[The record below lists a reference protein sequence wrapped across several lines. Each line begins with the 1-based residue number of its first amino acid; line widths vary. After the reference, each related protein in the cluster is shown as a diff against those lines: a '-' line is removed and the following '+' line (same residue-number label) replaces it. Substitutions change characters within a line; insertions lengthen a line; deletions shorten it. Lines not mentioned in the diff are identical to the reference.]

1 MKPQRVI
8 NAAAP
13 TRICDV
19 GGWTDNDPSG
29 RGAVFQIAVYP
40 HVEVQLFLWEEAGPE
55 ARFTLSI
62 ENAGQTDPPNPDSPA
77 FQKLP
82 LIEAALKELQIPGH
96 WSIVIN
102 LFSHA
107 PPRSSL
113 GTSAAVS
120 LAIMG
125 TLEALTSNRS
135 SPVEL
140 VNLTRRLETGAY
152 GSAPAVHN
160 YSAAAFGGVTFIE
173 FPEPGHQEVA
183 VVELPEN
190 HRWELEHRLVL
201 ISVPNR
207 PTHSETGFH
216 TSRRKGPD
224 DRYRPGLERLEELAS
239 SARESLL
246 QGDFRQLGR
255 IFQESTEV
263 QRELDPGLIHPQVER
278 ILPVLKEFDVA
289 GSKVNGGG
297 GSMAI
302 LASGD
307 TARKHLLER
316 MLRDK
321 GFLVLPVRL
330 ARQGLRVWEGSQ

>member
-29 RGAVFQIAVYP
+29 SGAVFQIAVYP
-40 HVEVQLFLWEEAGPE
+40 HVEVQLFLWEEAGPD
-55 ARFTLSI
+55 ARFTLSV
-62 ENAGQTDPPNPDSPA
+62 ENAGQNDPPNADSPA

-82 LIEAALKELQIPGH
+82 LIEAALKSLRIPEQ
-96 WSIVIN
+96 WSIVVN

-107 PPRSSL
+107 PAGSSL

-120 LAIMG
+120 VAIMG
-125 TLEALTSNRS
+125 TLEALTSNRF

-140 VNLTRRLETGAY
+140 VNFTRSLEIRTY
-152 GSAPAVHN
+152 ESVPAVQN
-160 YSAAAFGGVTFIE
+160 YLAAAFGGVSFVE
-173 FPEPGHQEVA
+173 FPEPGRQNVA
-183 VVELPEN
+183 AVELPEN
-190 HRWELEHRLVL
+190 LRWELEHRLVL

-207 PTHSETGFH
+207 MTYSGTVLRTNFP
-216 TSRRKGPD
+216 KGPD
-224 DRYRPGLERLEELAS
+224 DRYRPGLERLSELAS
-239 SARESLL
+239 VARESLL
-246 QGDFRQLGR
+246 LGDFTQLGR

-263 QRELDPGLIHPQVER
+263 QRELDPGLIHPQLER
-278 ILPVLKEFDVA
+278 ILPVLKEFDIA

-302 LASGD
+302 LTSGD

-330 ARQGLRVWEGSQ
+330 ARQGLRVWEGSR